1 MIKINNLTKIYKSK
15 NLKEIIGFENLNLT
29 INEGDIF
36 GIIGPSGAGKSSVL
50 RCINL
55 LEKPTKGEILFKNI
69 LDSKNTND
77 FINILDLSDKELISI
92 RKKIGVIFQNF
103 NLLMNSTVFENIAFP
118 LRINK
123 MSDSDITKKVN
134 ELLKLVDL
142 YDKKDSYPSQLSGGQ
157 KQRVGIAR
165 ALANDPKVLLC
176 DEATSAL
183 DPSTTDSIL
192 SLLKSINEKFNITI
206 ILITH
211 EMDVIK
217 TICNKVAV
225 LDKGKIVEQGYVT
238 DIFANPTSNI
248 TKNFLNQNINIPSS
262 IKDSCTNS
270 HSIVKLTFLGSNT
283 TTSTISHIS
292 RKFNVDINIIS
303 GNIDIVQNIQ
313 IGHLIV
319 NIASNENLDDIRNY
333 LINNDIGWEVLN

>member
-15 NLKEIIGFENLNLT
+15 NFKEIIGFENLNLT

-69 LDSKNTND
+69 LDFKNTND
-77 FINILDLSDKELISI
+77 FINILDLSNKELISI

-118 LRINK
+118 LRING
-123 MSDSDITKKVN
+123 MSDSDITKKVT

-192 SLLKSINEKFNITI
+192 SLLKSINEKFNITV

-217 TICNKVAV
+217 NICNKVAV

-248 TKNFLNQNINIPSS
+248 TKKFLNQNITVPDS
-262 IKDSCTNS
+262 IKNSCENS

-292 RKFNVDINIIS
+292 REFNVDINIIS

-319 NIASNENLDDIRNY
+319 NIASNKNLDEIRNY